1 MRGVLA
7 GGLGRIGDFGL
18 VAPLLA
24 VALGWLIPSLAALGY
39 AMLVPSIIL
48 MFAMT
53 VAMVE
58 PGQLRWHEAWPAIG
72 LAICNLLLAPLLV
85 HALTLGMGLDEVGG
99 WVVLVAASPA
109 AGAATL
115 AAGLLGLPMRPMLL
129 AQLLCFFALPLT
141 APLVA
146 TWMIESTVVDP
157 WVLCQRVAV
166 LVVVPSL
173 LGLALRKALGGADA
187 VRPLRGLGTLG
198 VCGIGLALAHGLS
211 GTLDANIPWATCVLA
226 LGLAVVVGGALG
238 FAAGVLS
245 GRLGGAP
252 LGAAFAL
259 SGAVRNISLLWSATI
274 GLSTPEGEAV
284 MILGTLWTFV
294 LPALLA
300 VPEWQRVRR
309 RRRNEVAASSHDR
322 GQQRGMITPQFR
334 TDSRTRATKTL
345 DNSPFIQVQPGNDGP
360 QSAPN
365 ADSTPHH
372 DTRLSPPGQ
381 AANQRGFQ
389 MAAQPALSTC
399 TEAPLKRPA
408 QSVGRQGL

>member
-198 VCGIGLALAHGLS
+198 LSGIGLALAHGLS
-211 GTLDANIPWATCVLA
+211 GTLDTNIPWATCVLA
-226 LGLAVVVGGALG
+226 LGLAVLVGGALG

-245 GRLGGAP
+245 GRRGGAP

-259 SGAVRNISLLWSATI
+259 GGAVRNTSVMWSATM

-284 MILGTLWTFV
+284 MMLGTLWCFV

-300 VPEWQRVRR
+300 LPRWQQARWIDRK
-309 RRRNEVAASSHDR
+309 EVAVSSHGR
-322 GQQRGMITPQFR
+322 GQQRGMITPQFQ
-334 TDSRTRATKTL
+334 TDYRTRAAGTHS
-345 DNSPFIQVQPGNDGP
+345 NSPFIQVRPGNDGP

-365 ADSTPHH
+365 ADTTPHH
-372 DTRLSPPGQ
+372 VTRLGPPGQ
-381 AANQRGFQ
+381 TANQRGFQ
-389 MAAQPALSTC
+389 MAAQRNPSAC
-399 TEAPLKRPA
+399 IMMPVKRPA